1 MRAGEALRS
10 TICLLVALSLRRLRY
25 APVKNGRFN
34 ANVKT
39 GGEMLLAFVAARGG
53 DGHGRVARA
62 LFKTLAAL
70 VFLAQSVGARA
81 DGPAPEV
88 VVSHPLA
95 RTIPR
100 WDEYTGRFEALKQVE
115 VRARVSG
122 ALEKINFTDGQ
133 FVKAGDVLFVID
145 QRPYQIAVDSARA
158 ELTRAQAQAVV
169 STRDYARA
177 QEMTQ
182 GRTITAR
189 DVDQRKAS
197 NDIARAQVLSAEA
210 ALRNAELNLEWT
222 QVRAPI
228 AGRVSDRR
236 VDSGNLVQ
244 GGQADATL
252 LTTIVTLDPIHFIFD
267 ASEADYIRYARSAER
282 PKETSREF
290 KNRVSVRLA
299 DETEW
304 TRSGVMDF
312 MDNQLNRRS
321 GTIRGRAVFDNK
333 DYFLTPGTFGRLRLF
348 GGDVSALLIPDASVV
363 SDQTS
368 KTVLVVSDDNKVI
381 AKSVSLGP
389 IHQGLRVIQSGL
401 DAKDRIVIGG
411 LANPMVRSGATVQP
425 KEGEIKEAPVAV
437 SDR

>member
-1 MRAGEALRS
+1 
-10 TICLLVALSLRRLRY
+10 
-25 APVKNGRFN
+25 
-34 ANVKT
+34 
-39 GGEMLLAFVAARGG
+39 
-53 DGHGRVARA
+53 
-62 LFKTLAAL
+62 
-70 VFLAQSVGARA
+70 
-81 DGPAPEV
+81 
-88 VVSHPLA
+88 
-95 RTIPR
+95 
-100 WDEYTGRFEALKQVE
+100 

-158 ELTRAQAQAVV
+158 ELVRAQAQAAL

-189 DVDQRKAS
+189 DVDQRRAS
-197 NDIARAQVLSAEA
+197 NDIAKAQVLSAEA

-228 AGRVSDRR
+228 SGRVSDRR
-236 VDSGNLVQ
+236 VDPGNLVQ

-252 LTTIVTLDPIHFIFD
+252 LTTIVTLDPIHFVFD
-267 ASEADYIRYARSAER
+267 ASEADYIRYARGSENQ
-282 PKETSREF
+282 KKLEREF

-304 TRSGVMDF
+304 TRNGVMDF
-312 MDNQLNRRS
+312 VDNQLNRRS

-333 DYFLTPGTFGRLRLF
+333 DYFLTPGAFGRLRLF
-348 GGDVSALLIPDASVV
+348 GGDAPALLIPDAAIV

-368 KTVLVVSDDNKVI
+368 KTVLVVSDDDKVA
-381 AKSVSLGP
+381 AKSVTLGP
-389 IHQGLRVIQSGL
+389 IHRGLRVIQSGL
-401 DAKDRIVIGG
+401 DEKDRVVIGG
-411 LANPMVRSGATVQP
+411 LANPMVRAGAAVRT